1 MALPPSP
8 THLITAPMSEIA
20 TDPAVRRSA
29 AALPTLL
36 SVMLIN
42 MLGFGVV
49 VPLLPFYAKSFHA
62 PPWQIALLFSAY
74 AIGSFFGEPFW
85 GRLSDRIG
93 RKPLLISTVTG
104 NCLCYLALAFAPNI
118 YIAFAVRLL
127 GGMAS
132 GNSSVVQ
139 GYIADV
145 TPVEQRAGRMSL
157 LGAAYNVGFIFG
169 PALGGLLARTGSGP
183 AGFQLPLLVASGLA
197 AVSATCIFL
206 FVAESRV
213 SAGMRQIM
221 DQPSRWAAFGEAID
235 NPVVVRLMILTLFTG
250 LAFNGIEATF
260 GFWSQNRYGWGTRD
274 IGLAFTVSA
283 VVSAVAQTFLTGQL
297 SRRFGQARMLAGGM
311 AVTVLCTALQP
322 VSPNGF
328 VTVVIMALASL
339 GGSLAFPNSSA
350 LISQASHADRQ
361 GQMLGLNNA
370 AGAAARVI
378 GPLIALNLFTH
389 VSVDSPFILGA
400 LIVAPGIF
408 LALSAGRA
416 AVRVAPGAV

>member
-1 MALPPSP
+1 
-8 THLITAPMSEIA
+8 MSEIA

-29 AALPTLL
+29 AARPTLL

-118 YIAFAVRLL
+118 YIAFAVRLA

-145 TPVEQRAGRMSL
+145 TPVEQRSGRMSL

-197 AVSATCIFL
+197 ATSATCIFL

-213 SAGMRQIM
+213 AAGAGARPVI
-221 DQPSRWAAFGEAID
+221 DQPSRWAAIGEAVD
-235 NPVVVRLMILTLFTG
+235 NPVVRQLMLLTLFTG

-260 GFWSQNRYGWGTRD
+260 GFWSQHRYGWGTRD

-283 VVSAVAQTFLTGQL
+283 VVSAVAQTFLTGAL
-297 SRRFGQARMLAGGM
+297 SRRFGQARMLAAGM
-311 AVTVLCTALQP
+311 AVTVLCTALQV
-322 VSPNGF
+322 VSPSGF
-328 VTVVIMALASL
+328 ATVVIMAIASL
-339 GGSLAFPNSSA
+339 GGSVAFPNSSA
-350 LISQASHADRQ
+350 LISQASHPDRQ

-378 GPLIALNLFTH
+378 GPLIALNLFTK
-389 VSVDSPFILGA
+389 VSPDSPFILGA

-416 AVRVAPGAV
+416 AMRAAPGAA

>member
-1 MALPPSP
+1 
-8 THLITAPMSEIA
+8 MSEIEP
-20 TDPAVRRSA
+20 DPAVRRSA

-49 VPLLPFYAKSFHA
+49 VPLLPFYAKSFQA

-118 YIAFAVRLL
+118 YVAFAVRLA

-197 AVSATCIFL
+197 AASATCIFL
-206 FVAESRV
+206 FVAESRAPIKQPV
-213 SAGMRQIM
+213 PQGPRRRLSAHMTSGV
-221 DQPSRWAAFGEAID
+221 DQTLAMLAEAVA
-235 NPVVVRLMILTLFTG
+235 NPVVSRLMLLTLFTG

-260 GFWSQNRYGWGTRD
+260 GFWSQHRYGWGTRD
-274 IGLAFTVSA
+274 IGFAFAVSA
-283 VVSAVAQTFLTGQL
+283 IVSAVAQTFLTGRL
-297 SRRFGQARMLAGGM
+297 SRQFGQARMLATGM
-311 AVTVLCTALQP
+311 ALTVLCTALQP
-322 VSPNGF
+322 VSPSGF
-328 VTVVIMALASL
+328 ATVVIMAIASL
-339 GGSLAFPNSSA
+339 GGSVAFPNSSA

-416 AVRVAPGAV
+416 ALRVSPQAA

>member
-1 MALPPSP
+1 
-8 THLITAPMSEIA
+8 MSEIA
-20 TDPAVRRSA
+20 PDPAVRRSA

-49 VPLLPFYAKSFHA
+49 VPLLPFYAKSFSA

-93 RKPLLISTVTG
+93 RKPLLISTVSA

-118 YIAFAVRLL
+118 YVAFLVRLA
-127 GGMAS
+127 GGMAA

-145 TPVEQRAGRMSL
+145 TPAGQRAGRMSL

-169 PALGGLLARTGSGP
+169 PALGGLLARTGNGP

-213 SAGMRQIM
+213 ATRHVLTQASPWTMIGQAV
-221 DQPSRWAAFGEAID
+221 D
-235 NPVVVRLMILTLFTG
+235 NPVVRRLMILTLFTG

-260 GFWSQNRYGWGTRD
+260 GFWSQHRYGWGTRD

-283 VVSAVAQTFLTGQL
+283 VVSATAQTFLTGQL
-297 SRRFGQARMLAGGM
+297 SRRFGQARMLASGM
-311 AVTVLCTALQP
+311 VITVICTALQP
-322 VSPNGF
+322 LSPNGF
-328 VTVVIMALASL
+328 MTVVLMAIASL
-339 GGSLAFPNSSA
+339 GGSVAFPNSSA
-350 LISQASHADRQ
+350 LISQSSHPDHQ

-370 AGAAARVI
+370 AGALARVI
-378 GPLIALNLFTH
+378 GPVIALSLFTY
-389 VSVDSPFILGA
+389 VSFDSPFILGA
-400 LIVAPGIF
+400 AIVAPAVF

-416 AVRVAPGAV
+416 AMRVSPQGV

>member
-1 MALPPSP
+1 
-8 THLITAPMSEIA
+8 MSEIA
-20 TDPAVRRSA
+20 PDPAVRRSA

-74 AIGSFFGEPFW
+74 SIGSFFGEPFW

-118 YIAFAVRLL
+118 YVAFAVRLA
-127 GGMAS
+127 GGMAA

-145 TPVEQRAGRMSL
+145 TPADQRAGRMSL

-197 AVSATCIFL
+197 ATSATCIFL

-213 SAGMRQIM
+213 AVRMVV
-221 DQPSRWAAFGEAID
+221 DQPSRWAAFGEAFD
-235 NPVVVRLMILTLFTG
+235 NPVVRRLMLLTLFTG

-260 GFWSQNRYGWGTRD
+260 GFWSQHRYGWGTRD

-297 SRRFGQARMLAGGM
+297 SRRYGQARMLAGGM
-311 AVTVLCTALQP
+311 AVTVVCIALQP
-322 VSPNGF
+322 LSPNGF
-328 VTVVIMALASL
+328 ATVVLMAIASL

-350 LISQASHADRQ
+350 LISQSSHPDRQ

-378 GPLIALNLFTH
+378 GPLIALNLFTS

-400 LIVAPGIF
+400 LIVAPGVF

-416 AVRVAPGAV
+416 AVRVSPQAV